1 MTVIKGSPPPTTDTQ
16 TLSDAQILTHPWE
29 DFATVMRHAHRARAA
44 GDLQRALTFYT
55 RAIDLDPN
63 SAQAWTGRASSTS
76 NQDEAI
82 VAWGYALALEP
93 NDEAR
98 TMLSACVS
106 EKIKHSDAEDAESLV
121 EVGRRLAE
129 AGQWSYA
136 HRLFK
141 RATKL
146 DASNEEAWLWRAGV
160 AGDASETIDCLN
172 HVLEINPQNAQA
184 KAGLEWAAAK
194 QQAVPVS
201 ADASKQAVALLEEGQ
216 RALRE
221 GDRARAHDHFIRA
234 TEFDPQNAMAWFWRG
249 SSAPD
254 IDEALSCM
262 EQVLAIDPADEA
274 AKDARWWLRVQKL
287 RERSPALTDAAPRAP
302 TMTISALAGSA
313 REVVPVS
320 SHQAQRAT
328 RSGMVLLV
336 AAALFACLV
345 IGLGVVVL
353 ALRWL

>member
-1 MTVIKGSPPPTTDTQ
+1 MTVVKDSPAPTMNTPSPSETPV
-16 TLSDAQILTHPWE
+16 LAHPWE

-55 RAIDLDPN
+55 RALDLNPN
-63 SAQAWTGRASSTS
+63 SAEAWTGRASSTS
-76 NQDEAI
+76 NLDEAI

-93 NDEAR
+93 SDQAR

-106 EKIKHSDAEDAESLV
+106 EIINQSDAADAESLV
-121 EVGRRLAE
+121 SLGRRLAE
-129 AGQWSYA
+129 TGQWSYA

-160 AGDASETIDCLN
+160 ASDATETIDCLN
-172 HVLEINPQNAQA
+172 RVLELNPQNAQA
-184 KAGLEWAAAK
+184 EAGLKWAAAK
-194 QQAVPVS
+194 QQAATVS
-201 ADASKQAVALLEEGQ
+201 PDASKQAAVVLDEGQ

-221 GDRARAHDHFIRA
+221 GDRAGAHDRFVRA
-234 TEFDPQNAMAWFWRG
+234 TELDPRNAMAWFWRG
-249 SSAPD
+249 SSASD

-287 RERSPALTDAAPRAP
+287 RERSPALTNTTPHPPTITMPAA
-302 TMTISALAGSA
+302 AGVATS
-313 REVVPVS
+313 VS
-320 SHQAQRAT
+320 SREAGHANKR
-328 RSGMVLLV
+328 GGVVLLIAV
-336 AAALFACLV
+336 ALLACLIV
-345 IGLGVVVL
+345 ALIVVVL
-353 ALRWL
+353 AIHLV